1 MTLKKEIFNLV
12 IEVGVLNVVIGILVQ
27 FSVILSVLHAMAWVN
42 VYLVAKD
49 TIKTDLIVL
58 SVILAV

>member
-1 MTLKKEIFNLV
+1 M

-58 SVILAV
+58 VFMFL